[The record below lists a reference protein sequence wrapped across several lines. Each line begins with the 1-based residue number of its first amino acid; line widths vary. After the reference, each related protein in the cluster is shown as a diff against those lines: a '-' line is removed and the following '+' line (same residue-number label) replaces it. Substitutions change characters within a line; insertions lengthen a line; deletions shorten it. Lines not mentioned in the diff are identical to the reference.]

1 MKSTYKLLFRL
12 TLVALFL
19 IMLTSF
25 NAKKIYDIRD
35 FGAIGDNKTLNTKAI
50 QSTIDACHLAGG
62 GVVRIQNGIYISGTI
77 ILKSNVTLEVSANT
91 TLLGSDNPNDYLSID
106 PFVDA
111 TGQLRGKC
119 LVGAIEAQNIAIIGK
134 GTIDGQGHLFTPK
147 KVEETLQR
155 LGEKEKVS
163 QLDLKESVLYDGG
176 KVRKFDR
183 PFLVRLVRSSTIL
196 LKDIHLRQPA
206 AWTLHF
212 FQCDHFEVD
221 KIDIHSHA
229 NQNNDAIDID
239 SSTNGLIK
247 NCTIDSGDD
256 AICFKSTSP
265 KPTQNIKVIHCKI
278 KSEWGAIKFGTESMG
293 DFRDIIVKD
302 CFIHDTRGGG
312 IKILSVDG
320 ANINNVLINNIKME
334 NVEMP
339 IFIRLGERG
348 LVYRDA
354 PKQPVG
360 TINNVTISNITAVSR
375 KLQDCRVK
383 PTTGFFFTGTPNH
396 KIGNINLKN
405 IKITLPGGGTEADN
419 AIIVPEN
426 EREYPEFTKLGAV
439 PAYGMYARHIEKLE
453 TKNIHFYLK
462 SSDKRKEIVLKDVQT
477 K

>member
-1 MKSTYKLLFRL
+1 MKNNTLLKM
-12 TLVALFL
+12 AL
-19 IMLTSF
+19 IAIVVISF
-25 NAKKIYDIRD
+25 FNFQTKKTWDVRD
-35 FGAIGDNKTLNTKAI
+35 FGAKGDNNTLNTKAI
-50 QSTIDACHLAGG
+50 QSAIDACNQAGG
-62 GVVRIQNGIYISGTI
+62 GTVLIEDGIYISGTLL
-77 ILKSNVTLEVSANT
+77 LKDNVTLKVENNT
-91 TLLGSDNPNDYLSID
+91 TLLGSDNPNDYISID

-119 LVGAIEAQNIAIIGK
+119 LVGAIDVKNIGIIGK
-134 GTIDGQGHLFTPK
+134 GTIDGRGELFTPK
-147 KVEETLQR
+147 KVEETLKR
-155 LGEKEKVS
+155 IGEKEKLS
-163 QLDLKESVLYDGG
+163 QLDLKESALYDGG
-176 KVRKFDR
+176 KVKKFDR

-206 AWTLHF
+206 AWTLHI
-212 FQCDHFEVD
+212 FQCNNFVVD

-256 AICFKSTSP
+256 AICFKTTSP
-265 KPTQNIKVIHCKI
+265 KPTQNIKVLNCKI

-293 DFRDIIVKD
+293 DFRDITVKD

-320 ANINNVLINNIKME
+320 ANINNVLIDNIKME

-360 TINNVTISNITAVSR
+360 TINNVVISNINAVSR
-375 KLQDCRVK
+375 KLEDCRIK
-383 PTTGFFFTGTPNH
+383 PTVGFFFTGTPNH
-396 KIGNINLKN
+396 KIGNIKLKN
-405 IKITLPGGGTEADN
+405 IKISLPGGGTEKDSE
-419 AIIVPEN
+419 IIVPEN
-426 EREYPEFTKLGAV
+426 ELQYPEFTKLGAV
-439 PAYGMYARHIEKLE
+439 PAFGMYARHIEKLE
-453 TKNIHFYLK
+453 TKNIHFSLQN
-462 SSDKRKEIVLKDVQT
+462 SDKRKEIVLEDVN
-477 K
+477 